1 MVRGAA
7 DVSLLEAV
15 LSGALVVLVGLGS
28 VFLFLSANTLV
39 YEEAEAAGEFSSW
52 PGTLGLAATNDIKLI
67 RAFAEIARAEWR
79 ASGIQKC
86 YGYQVDVA
94 TEPRWYRIQTTFGES
109 PKWNAEIARE
119 IVLGFQG
126 PALGPQSVAQSIKHF
141 PGDGAVDRG
150 LDPHNNWGQWAV
162 YPTPGSFF
170 KYQLP
175 PFQAAVDA
183 GASSIMSYYNNP
195 SNDRSGEQL
204 PKEWWQSGKQQF
216 EEVAGAYN
224 MTLLTRLLRGRMGF
238 KGYVNTDTGILTN
251 NAFGVEKLSTPQR
264 FAKAVK
270 AGVALFSDSN
280 NPQGLLDA
288 IQQHLLEESDL
299 TPGVALLLKEIFQL
313 GHFETPYTDPEA
325 AQKIASSPASAA
337 GRRSPP
343 QVHRPFAQRSETAAD
358 DGRPEALRG
367 GHGRSAHRLRWSW
380 WRGGPR
386 PGRWEGGA
394 PLGRVGQGPNRGRFH
409 RSPVEGAAGAS
420 SPGEEG
426 LLRSTAPPPLRLCS
440 RRIRRCRSWTR
451 STRLTWPCY
460 GCAPLFTSGPSTI
473 MPTLR

>member
-1 MVRGAA
+1 
-7 DVSLLEAV
+7 
-15 LSGALVVLVGLGS
+15 
-28 VFLFLSANTLV
+28 
-39 YEEAEAAGEFSSW
+39 
-52 PGTLGLAATNDIKLI
+52 
-67 RAFAEIARAEWR
+67 
-79 ASGIQKC
+79 
-86 YGYQVDVA
+86 
-94 TEPRWYRIQTTFGES
+94 
-109 PKWNAEIARE
+109 
-119 IVLGFQG
+119 
-126 PALGPQSVAQSIKHF
+126 
-141 PGDGAVDRG
+141 
-150 LDPHNNWGQWAV
+150 
-162 YPTPGSFF
+162 
-170 KYQLP
+170 
-175 PFQAAVDA
+175 
-183 GASSIMSYYNNP
+183 MSYYNNP

-313 GHFETPYTDPEA
+313 GLFENPYTDPEA

-337 GRRSPP
+337 RADEA
-343 QVHRPFAQRSETAAD
+343 HRSETAAD

-386 PGRWEGGA
+386 PGRWEGGRRWA
-394 PLGRVGQGPNRGRFH
+394 GWGRGPTGGEFTGR
-409 RSPVEGAAGAS
+409 R
-420 SPGEEG
+420 
-426 LLRSTAPPPLRLCS
+426 
-440 RRIRRCRSWTR
+440 
-451 STRLTWPCY
+451 
-460 GCAPLFTSGPSTI
+460 
-473 MPTLR
+473 